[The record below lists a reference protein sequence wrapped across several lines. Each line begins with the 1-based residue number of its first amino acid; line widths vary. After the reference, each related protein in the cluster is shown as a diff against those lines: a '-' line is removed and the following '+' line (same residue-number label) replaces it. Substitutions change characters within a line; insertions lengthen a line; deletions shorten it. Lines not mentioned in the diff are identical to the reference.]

1 MSDESDSKKM
11 GNVNYGI
18 NAIGG
23 LSISDNSGRL
33 AVGKNISQFQ
43 SSSIVDI
50 EKLKKSL
57 IDFREELAKL
67 DLSPENQDII
77 KGDVSAALK
86 EAGKDNPKLPT
97 IKSRVENIIETIK
110 DAGVTVKNIAEIC
123 GSLKIA
129 AVLFGIPL

>member
-50 EKLKKSL
+50 
-57 IDFREELAKL
+57 
-67 DLSPENQDII
+67 
-77 KGDVSAALK
+77 
-86 EAGKDNPKLPT
+86 
-97 IKSRVENIIETIK
+97 
-110 DAGVTVKNIAEIC
+110 
-123 GSLKIA
+123 
-129 AVLFGIPL
+129 